1 MFRVSVQDVL
11 RKGKE
16 VPKIDFYDGL
26 PRATVFAGLTDD
38 TSYAPLPEDWFVG
51 VADVVGS
58 TDHVAAGRYKTV
70 NMVGAAVISAV
81 MNAVQ
86 GRAFPFVFGGD
97 GASFAL
103 PAEHADQAQTALA
116 AVAAWA
122 LSEFDIELR
131 VALVSIAAI
140 RKAGYDVQ
148 VARFQVSQ
156 GADYAMFSGGGM
168 LWAEAQMKRGNFLVP
183 PATRGTV
190 PDLTGLSCRWA
201 NMASKN
207 GTILSLVV
215 MANPAAPPTQV
226 AAVYRHVIDIANGLD
241 QSGHP
246 APRYGMGTRWPPVG
260 ATLEAHAARAG
271 GSLKSA
277 KRKALFES
285 FVAWVLIRT
294 GVKLGGFDAR
304 RYARVVAANA
314 DFRKLDDGLK
324 MTLDCDPDTHRQLD
338 DVLSRAAADKLV
350 RYGIATQ
357 DEAMMTCIVPSIMTD
372 DHLHFVDGAAGG
384 YTKAASVM
392 KGR

>member
-1 MFRVSVQDVL
+1 VFRASLRDVL
-11 RKGKE
+11 RRGKD
-16 VPKIDFYDGL
+16 VPEIDFYDSL
-26 PRATVFAGLTDD
+26 PRATVFSGLTDD
-38 TSYAPLPEDWFVG
+38 ASYAPLPDDWFVG
-51 VADVVGS
+51 VSDVVGS
-58 TDHVAAGRYKTV
+58 TGHVAAGRYKTV

-97 GASFAL
+97 GASFAI
-103 PAEHADQAQTALA
+103 PAELADQAKTALA

-122 LSEFDIELR
+122 LTEFEIDLR
-131 VALVSIAAI
+131 VALVPVAAI
-140 RKAGYDVQ
+140 RDAGYDVQ

-156 GADYAMFSGGGM
+156 GADYAMFSGGGA
-168 LWAEAQMKRGNFLVP
+168 LWAEAQMKSGGFLVP
-183 PATRGTV
+183 PAASGTV

-201 NMASKN
+201 NMPSKN

-215 MANPAAPPTQV
+215 VADPAASPALV
-226 AAVYRHVIDIANGLD
+226 AGVYRQVIDIAEALD

-246 APRYGMGTRWPPVG
+246 APLHGMGTRWPPAG

-271 GSLKSA
+271 GSLKMA

-285 FVAWVLIRT
+285 FIAWLLIWA
-294 GVKLGGFDAR
+294 GLKLGGFDAR

-314 DFRKLDDGLK
+314 DYRKLDDGLK
-324 MTLDCDPDTHRQLD
+324 MTLDCDPDTHRQLEA
-338 DVLSRAAADKLV
+338 VLSRAASDKLI
-350 RYGIATQ
+350 RYGIAAQ
-357 DEAMMTCIVPSIMTD
+357 NEAMMTCIVPSIMTD

-384 YTKAASVM
+384 YTKAASVL